1 MHRGRQTTPASIVH
15 HSQIAGLDQWRL
27 PVVLH
32 PAVMVTAHVMGARD
46 NRTGPAERGLTVR
59 LGCRCSTTATT
70 AARAGEV
77 QVFAAILNRLL
88 EQILTSRRTAV
99 VTPQAATAQWHCTS

>member
-1 MHRGRQTTPASIVH
+1 M
-15 HSQIAGLDQWRL
+15 

-59 LGCRCSTTATT
+59 LGCRCSTAT
-70 AARAGEV
+70 AAARVGEV

-99 VTPQAATAQWHCTS
+99 VISQGATTAQWHCTS